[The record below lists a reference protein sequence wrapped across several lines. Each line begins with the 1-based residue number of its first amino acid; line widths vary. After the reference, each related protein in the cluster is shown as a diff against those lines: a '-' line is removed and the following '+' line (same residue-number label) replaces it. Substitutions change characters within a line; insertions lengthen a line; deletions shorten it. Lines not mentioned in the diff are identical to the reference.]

1 MKTTIDIPD
10 KLLKDVIKLNG
21 AKTKNGAIIDALSD
35 YVQRRKMQEVTKMFG
50 TFKNFMTED
59 DLKKM
64 REDDYWEK
72 IPKFR
77 K

>member
-21 AKTKNGAIIDALSD
+21 AKTKKDAIIQALSD
-35 YVQRRKMQEVTKMFG
+35 YVQRRKMQGLTKLSG
-50 TFKNFMTED
+50 TFKDFMNEE

-72 IPKFR
+72 IPKFQ